1 MSIDPE
7 VFDSC
12 LALNFLPV
20 CEWISKILMK
30 KCNRRNRKT
39 FDTSETRRDFGPI
52 VIDYTKVQSKVT
64 LKYDSWQKETLAK
77 FGVLLGS
84 EMAQFHGQVSKVRM
98 SIW

>member
-20 CEWISKILMK
+20 CEWILMK

-98 SIW
+98 SIC